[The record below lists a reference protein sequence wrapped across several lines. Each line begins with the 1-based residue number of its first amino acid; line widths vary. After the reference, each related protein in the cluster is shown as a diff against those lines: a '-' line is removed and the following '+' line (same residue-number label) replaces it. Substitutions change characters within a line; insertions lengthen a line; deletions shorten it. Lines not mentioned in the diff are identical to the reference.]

1 MLTTTLIPDTA
12 EVEKNLSALQ
22 KFLDSISLT
31 KLLTAVVLLAV
42 CLVVTKLFLKAQ
54 DKLLGRSK
62 IDKSL
67 HGITRSFTKI
77 LLLFITVMVMAGSLG
92 IDVSSLL
99 AVLGVAG
106 LAVSLA
112 LQDSLANL
120 ASGINI
126 LLTKPF
132 VVGDFVTAGTYS
144 GTVEEIRIAYTK
156 LNTPENQVVMIPNR
170 TVTASV
176 ITNYS
181 TEGKRRLVVY
191 NKTDIGADASLDP
204 PADIRVSAKTGE
216 NIAAL
221 RQKMLEMSMEGY
233 AADAQFLIEERHY
246 AALQRALEEVRT
258 AHALCGRV
266 PLDLLGVHLKAAWE
280 ALGEITGE
288 TANERIIDEI
298 FSKFCVGK

>member
-12 EVEKNLSALQ
+12 EVEKNLNALQ
-22 KFLDSISLT
+22 KFLDSISLA

-42 CLVVTKLFLKAQ
+42 CLLVTKLFLKGQ
-54 DKLLGRSK
+54 DKLLARSK

-77 LLLFITVMVMAGSLG
+77 LLLFITVMVVAGSLG
-92 IDVSSLL
+92 VDVSSLL

-132 VVGDFVTAGTYS
+132 VVGDYVTAGSYS
-144 GTVEEIRIAYTK
+144 GTVQEIRIGYTK
-156 LNTPENQVVMIPNR
+156 LVTPENQVIMIPNR

-181 TEGKRRLVVY
+181 TEEKRRLDLTITASY
-191 NKTDIGADASLDP
+191 DAPTESVL
-204 PADIRVSAKTGE
+204 E
-216 NIAAL
+216 AL
-221 RQKMLEMSMEGY
+221 REAAAVPQVLPDEPVFARLSSYGDSAVSYTLRVWTATADYWDARFDILERVR
-233 AADAQFLIEERHY
+233 AAFDARGIEMTYPH
-246 AALQRALEEVRT
+246 LN
-258 AHALCGRV
+258 
-266 PLDLLGVHLKAAWE
+266 VHMQE
-280 ALGEITGE
+280 Q
-288 TANERIIDEI
+288 
-298 FSKFCVGK
+298 

>member
-42 CLVVTKLFLKAQ
+42 CLLVTKFFLKGQ
-54 DKLLGRSK
+54 DKLLARSK
-62 IDKSL
+62 IDRSL

-77 LLLFITVMVMAGSLG
+77 LLLFITVMVVAGSLG
-92 IDVSSLL
+92 VDVSSLL

-112 LQDSLANL
+112 LQDSLSNL

-132 VVGDFVTAGTYS
+132 VVGDYVTAGSYS
-144 GTVEEIRIAYTK
+144 GTVQEIRIGYTK
-156 LNTPENQVVMIPNR
+156 LVTPENQVIMIPNR

-181 TEGKRRLVVY
+181 TEEKRRLDLTISASY
-191 NKTDIGADASLDP
+191 DAPTEL
-204 PADIRVSAKTGE
+204 VLE
-216 NIAAL
+216 AL
-221 RQKMLEMSMEGY
+221 REAAAIPQVLADEPQMFRLSGY
-233 AADAQFLIEERHY
+233 GDNAIDYLLRVWTATGDYWDAYFDIL
-246 AALQRALEEVRT
+246 
-258 AHALCGRV
+258 
-266 PLDLLGVHLKAAWE
+266 
-280 ALGEITGE
+280 
-288 TANERIIDEI
+288 ERIRAAFDQRGIEMTYPHLN
-298 FSKFCVGK
+298 VHMREP

>member
-31 KLLTAVVLLAV
+31 KIVTALVLLAV
-42 CLVVTKLFLKAQ
+42 CLLVTKLFLKGQ

-77 LLLFITVMVMAGSLG
+77 LLLFITVMVVAGSLG

-144 GTVEEIRIAYTK
+144 GTVQEIRIAYTK
-156 LNTPENQVVMIPNR
+156 LSTPENQVVMIPNR

-181 TEGKRRLVVY
+181 TEGKRRLDL
-191 NKTDIGADASLDP
+191 T
-204 PADIRVSAKTGE
+204 VSASYDAPTE
-216 NIAAL
+216 LVLEAL
-221 RQKMLEMSMEGY
+221 REAAAIPQVLADEPQMFRLSGYGDSAISYLLRVWTSTGDYWDAYYDILERVR
-233 AADAQFLIEERHY
+233 AAFDQRGIEMTYPHLNVHMRDK
-246 AALQRALEEVRT
+246 EE
-258 AHALCGRV
+258 
-266 PLDLLGVHLKAAWE
+266 
-280 ALGEITGE
+280 
-288 TANERIIDEI
+288 
-298 FSKFCVGK
+298 